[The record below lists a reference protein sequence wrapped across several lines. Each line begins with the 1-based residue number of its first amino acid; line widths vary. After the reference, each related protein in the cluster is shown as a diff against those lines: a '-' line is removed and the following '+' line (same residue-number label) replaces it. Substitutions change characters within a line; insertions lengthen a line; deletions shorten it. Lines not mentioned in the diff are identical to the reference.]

1 MASKAQSWSTQP
13 VLGSVITSF
22 TLRVESK
29 DCHITKSLMPQNI
42 SVMPPLKTGEA
53 WMTHPALH
61 FPNSSQGFE
70 M

>member
-29 DCHITKSLMPQNI
+29 DCHITKSLMTEHICHAAAQNR
-42 SVMPPLKTGEA
+42 
-53 WMTHPALH
+53 
-61 FPNSSQGFE
+61 
-70 M
+70 